1 MLHIFVIFPYFY
13 VALYVSIRVLY
24 CIKVK
29 LFNVNSTFLFCALQ
43 DLKKPFDK
51 AWKDYETK
59 V

>member
-1 MLHIFVIFPYFY
+1 MNCSI
-13 VALYVSIRVLY
+13 VALFVYWFIY
-24 CIKVK
+24 
-29 LFNVNSTFLFCALQ
+29 LFILQ

>member
-1 MLHIFVIFPYFY
+1 MYTWQANNVY
-13 VALYVSIRVLY
+13 VLIVGMSVYI
-24 CIKVK
+24 
-29 LFNVNSTFLFCALQ
+29 LFIILTYILFCILQ